1 MSSPAPVWLDDIV
14 REFGRSAGLSDF
26 SLNDRG
32 AAAATFETGAQLRFE
47 YAFESLVVALS
58 FPYPVSDPA
67 AARRLLAAAHPGA
80 RAPFRLRAGILAR
93 SGRAI
98 LAARSALRNLRGR
111 KGPAAQR
118 AARELGALLADTE
131 LFESY
136 RAALLET

>member
-58 FPYPVSDPA
+58 IPYPASDPA

-80 RAPFRLRAGILAR
+80 RPGF
-93 SGRAI
+93 
-98 LAARSALRNLRGR
+98 
-111 KGPAAQR
+111 
-118 AARELGALLADTE
+118 
-131 LFESY
+131 
-136 RAALLET
+136 

>member
-32 AAAATFETGAQLRFE
+32 AAAVTFETGAQLRFE

-58 FPYPVSDPA
+58 FPYPCGDPA

-80 RAPFRLRAGILAR
+80 RPGFKLRAGLLER

-98 LAARSALRNLRGR
+98 LAARFPEREATLPAVNAAFSALWRIAEDLAG
-111 KGPAAQR
+111 GPA
-118 AARELGALLADTE
+118 
-131 LFESY
+131 
-136 RAALLET
+136 

>member
-67 AARRLLAAAHPGA
+67 AARRLLAVAHPRA
-80 RAPFRLRAGILAR
+80 RPPFKLRAGLLER
-93 SGRAI
+93 SGRAL
-98 LAARSALRNLRGR
+98 LAARFPERETTLPAVNAAFSALWRLSEDLAG
-111 KGPAAQR
+111 GPA
-118 AARELGALLADTE
+118 
-131 LFESY
+131 
-136 RAALLET
+136 

>member
-26 SLNDRG
+26 ALNDRG
-32 AAAATFETGAQLRFE
+32 AAAVTFETGAQLRFE

-80 RAPFRLRAGILAR
+80 RPGFKLRAGLLEK

-98 LAARSALRNLRGR
+98 LAARFPEREATLPAVNAAFSALWRRAEDLAG
-111 KGPAAQR
+111 GPA
-118 AARELGALLADTE
+118 
-131 LFESY
+131 
-136 RAALLET
+136 

>member
-67 AARRLLAAAHPGA
+67 AARRLLVAAHPGA
-80 RAPFRLRAGILAR
+80 RAPFKLRAGLLAKG
-93 SGRAI
+93 GRAI
-98 LAARSALRNLRGR
+98 LAARFPEREVTLPAVNAAFSALWRLAEDLAG
-111 KGPAAQR
+111 GPAV
-118 AARELGALLADTE
+118 
-131 LFESY
+131 
-136 RAALLET
+136 

>member
-58 FPYPVSDPA
+58 VPYPASDPA

-80 RAPFRLRAGILAR
+80 RPGFKLRAGLLEK

-98 LAARSALRNLRGR
+98 LAARFPEREITLPAVNAAFSALWRIAEDLAG
-111 KGPAAQR
+111 GPA
-118 AARELGALLADTE
+118 
-131 LFESY
+131 
-136 RAALLET
+136 

>member
-58 FPYPVSDPA
+58 FPYPCGDPA

-80 RAPFRLRAGILAR
+80 RPGFKLRAGLLEK

-98 LAARSALRNLRGR
+98 LAARFPEREATLPAVNAAFSALWRLAEDLAG
-111 KGPAAQR
+111 GPA
-118 AARELGALLADTE
+118 
-131 LFESY
+131 
-136 RAALLET
+136 

>member
-26 SLNDRG
+26 ALNDRG
-32 AAAATFETGAQLRFE
+32 AAAISFETGAQLRFE

-58 FPYPVSDPA
+58 VPYPASDPA

-80 RAPFRLRAGILAR
+80 RPGFKLRAGLLEK

-98 LAARSALRNLRGR
+98 LAARFPERETTLPAVNAAFSALWRIAEDLAG
-111 KGPAAQR
+111 GPA
-118 AARELGALLADTE
+118 
-131 LFESY
+131 
-136 RAALLET
+136 

>member
-58 FPYPVSDPA
+58 FPYPGGDPA

-80 RAPFRLRAGILAR
+80 RPGFKLRAGLLER

-98 LAARSALRNLRGR
+98 LAARFPEREATLPAVNAAFSALWRIAEDLAG
-111 KGPAAQR
+111 GPA
-118 AARELGALLADTE
+118 
-131 LFESY
+131 
-136 RAALLET
+136 

>member
-1 MSSPAPVWLDDIV
+1 MSGPAPAWLDDIV

-67 AARRLLAAAHPGA
+67 AARRLLAGPSSSAPDSSRGA
-80 RAPFRLRAGILAR
+80 
-93 SGRAI
+93 
-98 LAARSALRNLRGR
+98 AARSS
-111 KGPAAQR
+111 PR
-118 AARELGALLADTE
+118 ASPSAKPPCPP
-131 LFESY
+131 
-136 RAALLET
+136 